1 MIYKYNTENNIL
13 KAGSLFQIPFKSA
26 NGYSVKIDDK
36 VLVEDLDYT
45 IDGSRLWI
53 ERDIA
58 GSVFSI
64 SDNVEDETE
73 VLLNKIGQVE
83 TALSTLKASVDSNK
97 IQLTS
102 LLESLERLQQLQTE
116 KDNTYTDLFETLQSE
131 IDTNTTSIDS
141 LSNNTNKELETC
153 IELVT
158 DVEGQ
163 LTDKITAVLNTSTSN
178 HSALQKEMAGIYD
191 RLSSNDT
198 ISLLNLKYEEL
209 SGIVSELKTEVDN
222 IPTDISSAELNS
234 LSEKLSSLKQSLAM
248 ETAQRIRADKE
259 IKLLLDRFIDK
270 VEAGVEDN
278 AAFEE
283 KILQILEQYEKNSVV
298 FQERILQLLDY
309 YKKDYDS
316 KISALDKRVT
326 LLEDII
332 VAGDDADKA
341 ELMFNEYKKEI
352 TARLSDMSR
361 ITTANITRL
370 EKLRHKVL
378 GFDFDIKNDTG
389 VIGKKLEE
397 RLEELKRGG
406 AI

>member
-13 KAGSLFQIPFKSA
+13 KRNSLFQIPFKSA
-26 NGYSVKIDDK
+26 NGYTVKIDDK

-53 ERDIA
+53 ERDIT

-73 VLLNKIGQVE
+73 TLLAKIGQVE

-97 IQLTS
+97 IQLIS

-116 KDNTYTDLFETLQSE
+116 KDNTYADLFETLQSE

-178 HSALQKEMAGIYD
+178 HSTLQKEIVGIYD
-191 RLSSNDT
+191 RLINNDA
-198 ISLLNLKYEEL
+198 ISTLNSKYEEL
-209 SGIVSELKTEVDN
+209 SGIISELKTEIDN
-222 IPTDISSAELNS
+222 TPLDISSEDINS

-259 IKLLLDRFIDK
+259 IKLLLERLLTD
-270 VEAGVEDN
+270 VETN
-278 AAFEE
+278 
-283 KILQILEQYEKNSVV
+283 INNNNV
-298 FQERILQLLDY
+298 FQERILQILDY
-309 YKKDYDS
+309 YKKDYDN
-316 KISALDKRVT
+316 KITALDKRVT

>member
-1 MIYKYNTENNIL
+1 MIYKFNTENNIL

-26 NGYSVKIDDK
+26 NGYTVKIDDK
-36 VLVEDLDYT
+36 VLVKGLDYT
-45 IDGSRLWI
+45 LDGSRLWI

-116 KDNTYTDLFETLQSE
+116 KDNTYADLFETLQSE

-191 RLSSNDT
+191 RLINNDT
-198 ISLLNLKYEEL
+198 ISALNSKYEEL
-209 SGIVSELKTEVDN
+209 SGIISELKTETYN
-222 IPTDISSAELNS
+222 IPLDISSEDINS

-248 ETAQRIRADKE
+248 ETVQRIRADKE
-259 IKLLLDRFIDK
+259 IKLLLERLFTD
-270 VEAGVEDN
+270 VETN
-278 AAFEE
+278 
-283 KILQILEQYEKNSVV
+283 INNNNV
-298 FQERILQLLDY
+298 FQERILQILDY

>member
-13 KAGSLFQIPFKSA
+13 KRNSLFQIPFKSA
-26 NGYSVKIDDK
+26 NGYTVKIDDK

-53 ERDIA
+53 ERDIT

-73 VLLNKIGQVE
+73 TLLAKIGQVE

-97 IQLTS
+97 IQLIS

-116 KDNTYTDLFETLQSE
+116 KDNTYADLFETLQSE

-178 HSALQKEMAGIYD
+178 HSTLQKEIVGIYD
-191 RLSSNDT
+191 RLINNDA
-198 ISLLNLKYEEL
+198 ISTLNSKYEEL
-209 SGIVSELKTEVDN
+209 SGIISELKTEIDN
-222 IPTDISSAELNS
+222 TPLDISSEDINS

-259 IKLLLDRFIDK
+259 IKLLLERLLTD
-270 VEAGVEDN
+270 VETN
-278 AAFEE
+278 
-283 KILQILEQYEKNSVV
+283 INNNNV
-298 FQERILQLLDY
+298 FQERILQILDY

-316 KISALDKRVT
+316 KITALDKRVT

-332 VAGDDADKA
+332 IVGDDADRA
-341 ELMFNEYKKEI
+341 ELLFDEYKKEV
-352 TARLSDMSR
+352 TARLSDISR

>member
-26 NGYSVKIDDK
+26 NGYTVKIDDK
-36 VLVEDLDYT
+36 VLVKGLDYT
-45 IDGSRLWI
+45 LDGSRLWI

-73 VLLNKIGQVE
+73 TLLSKIGQVE

-116 KDNTYTDLFETLQSE
+116 KDNTYADLFETLQSE

-191 RLSSNDT
+191 RLINNDT
-198 ISLLNLKYEEL
+198 ISALNSKYEEL
-209 SGIVSELKTEVDN
+209 SGIISELKTETYN
-222 IPTDISSAELNS
+222 IPLDISSEDINS

-248 ETAQRIRADKE
+248 ETVQRIRADKE
-259 IKLLLDRFIDK
+259 IKLLLERLFTD
-270 VEAGVEDN
+270 VETN
-278 AAFEE
+278 
-283 KILQILEQYEKNSVV
+283 INNNNV
-298 FQERILQLLDY
+298 FQERILQILDY

>member
-13 KAGSLFQIPFKSA
+13 EAGFLFQIPFKSA
-26 NGYSVKIDDK
+26 NGYTVKIDDK
-36 VLVEDLDYT
+36 VLVKGLDYT
-45 IDGSRLWI
+45 INGSTLWI
-53 ERDIA
+53 ERNIA

-73 VLLNKIGQVE
+73 TLLAKIGQVE

-97 IQLTS
+97 TQLTS

-116 KDNTYTDLFETLQSE
+116 KDNTYADLFETLQSE

-141 LSNNTNKELETC
+141 ISNNTNKELETC

-178 HSALQKEMAGIYD
+178 HSNLQKEIAGIYD
-191 RLSSNDT
+191 RLINNDT
-198 ISLLNLKYEEL
+198 ISALNSKYEEL
-209 SGIVSELKTEVDN
+209 SGIVSELKTEIDN
-222 IPTDISSAELNS
+222 TPLDVSSEDFNN

-248 ETAQRIRADKE
+248 ETTQRIRADKE
-259 IKLLLDRFIDK
+259 IKLLLERLLTD
-270 VEAGVEDN
+270 VETN
-278 AAFEE
+278 
-283 KILQILEQYEKNSVV
+283 INNNNV
-298 FQERILQLLDY
+298 FQERILQILDY
-309 YKKDYDS
+309 YKKDYDN
-316 KISALDKRVT
+316 KITALDKRVT

>member
-26 NGYSVKIDDK
+26 NGYTVKIDDK
-36 VLVEDLDYT
+36 VLVKGLDYT
-45 IDGSRLWI
+45 LDGSRLWI

-116 KDNTYTDLFETLQSE
+116 KDNTYADLFETLQSE

-178 HSALQKEMAGIYD
+178 HSSLQKEMAGIYD
-191 RLSSNDT
+191 RLINNDA
-198 ISLLNLKYEEL
+198 ISALNSKYEEL
-209 SGIVSELKTEVDN
+209 NGIISELKTETDN
-222 IPTDISSAELNS
+222 IPLDISSEDFNS

-248 ETAQRIRADKE
+248 ETVQRIRAYKE
-259 IKLLLDRFIDK
+259 IKLLLEQLFTD
-270 VEAGVEDN
+270 VETN
-278 AAFEE
+278 
-283 KILQILEQYEKNSVV
+283 INNNNV
-298 FQERILQLLDY
+298 FQERILQILDY

>member
-26 NGYSVKIDDK
+26 NGYTVKIDDK
-36 VLVEDLDYT
+36 VLVKGLDYT
-45 IDGSRLWI
+45 LDGSRLWI
-53 ERDIA
+53 ERNIA

-73 VLLNKIGQVE
+73 TLLAKIGQVE

-116 KDNTYTDLFETLQSE
+116 KDNTYADLFETLQSE

-191 RLSSNDT
+191 RLINNDA
-198 ISLLNLKYEEL
+198 ISALNSKYEEL
-209 SGIVSELKTEVDN
+209 NGIISELKTETYN
-222 IPTDISSAELNS
+222 IPLDISSEDINS

-248 ETAQRIRADKE
+248 ETVQRIRADKE
-259 IKLLLDRFIDK
+259 IKLLLERLFTD
-270 VEAGVEDN
+270 VETN
-278 AAFEE
+278 
-283 KILQILEQYEKNSVV
+283 INNNNV
-298 FQERILQLLDY
+298 FQERILQILDY

-352 TARLSDMSR
+352 TARLSGMSR

>member
-13 KAGSLFQIPFKSA
+13 KRNSLFQIPFESA

-36 VLVEDLDYT
+36 VLVENLDYT

-116 KDNTYTDLFETLQSE
+116 KDNTYADLFETLQSE
-131 IDTNTTSIDS
+131 IDANTTSIDS

-178 HSALQKEMAGIYD
+178 HSTLQKEMAGIYD
-191 RLSSNDT
+191 RLINNDT
-198 ISLLNLKYEEL
+198 ISALNSKYEEL
-209 SGIVSELKTEVDN
+209 SGIISELKTETYN
-222 IPTDISSAELNS
+222 IPLDISSEDINS

-248 ETAQRIRADKE
+248 ETVQRIRADKE
-259 IKLLLDRFIDK
+259 IKLLLERLFTD
-270 VEAGVEDN
+270 VETN
-278 AAFEE
+278 
-283 KILQILEQYEKNSVV
+283 INNNNV
-298 FQERILQLLDY
+298 FQERILQILDY